1 MSNPRAVCFETEV
14 REGRMEVELEG
25 ECTVYEGEDSIQESQ
40 ESVDLSDALVSG
52 SETEEAEETDLQ
64 STPITMSEVH
74 GLSSQVK
81 STIIH
86 RTRGD
91 TSLSFASSRFL
102 LQTRNPRQEAELIH
116 AKSKIV
122 HLQGEVLGLQQA
134 AKRAR
139 IERDK
144 EEEGENCMEQLKHLH
159 KVKYKKKG
167 FVRFC
172 GWV

>member
-1 MSNPRAVCFETEV
+1 
-14 REGRMEVELEG
+14 MEVNPEE

-52 SETEEAEETDLQ
+52 SETEEVGETDLQ
-64 STPITMSEVH
+64 STLTTMSEVH
-74 GLSSQVK
+74 GLSSRVK
-81 STIIH
+81 CTPIH
-86 RTRGD
+86 RTRGE
-91 TSLSFASSRFL
+91 TSLSFASSRLL
-102 LQTRNPRQEAELIH
+102 LQSRNSRQEAELIH
-116 AKSKIV
+116 AKSRIV

-159 KVKYKKKG
+159 KVKYYREW
-167 FVRFC
+167 FARFC
-172 GWV
+172 EWV